1 MILIIL
7 KRKMIKIMI
16 DKKTPSVNHLYGHN
30 RLGHFYLKKEGKEL
44 RKYIFN
50 KIKNDISKDKLKDFH
65 DIKLSVTVE
74 IYENWYTKK
83 GAVKKKDVANRE
95 KFLIDSVFNALGLD
109 DCFIFEHVMLKVQS
123 EDEKAAITIA
133 TFS

>member
-1 MILIIL
+1 
-7 KRKMIKIMI
+7 MIKIVI

-44 RKYIFN
+44 REYIFN
-50 KIKNDISKDKLKDFH
+50 KLKDSISKDKLKDFH
-65 DIKLSVTVE
+65 DIKLSVAVE
-74 IYENWYTKK
+74 IHENWYTKK

>member
-1 MILIIL
+1 
-7 KRKMIKIMI
+7 MIKIII
-16 DKKTPSVNHLYGHN
+16 DRKTLSVNHLYGHN

-44 RKYIFN
+44 REYILK
-50 KIKNDISKDKLKDFH
+50 KIKNKISKDKLKHFQ

-74 IYENWYTKK
+74 IYEDWYTKK

-109 DCFIFEHVMLKVQS
+109 DCFIFEHIMKKVQS
-123 EDEKAAITIA
+123 EEEKAEITIL
-133 TFS
+133 TF